1 MRKVVG
7 PARASG
13 RHEREVAVTI
23 PFEQLRH
30 ALEEERARLQE
41 ELARLDARAPE
52 GIGYHDHM
60 ADDAT
65 DVMDQTTRA
74 ALRRH
79 LEGRLREVE
88 SALRRMEEGTYGI
101 CQACGRPIGV
111 ARLKA
116 LPFAALCLECQAKR
130 ER

>member
-1 MRKVVG
+1 M
-7 PARASG
+7 A
-13 RHEREVAVTI
+13 I
-23 PFEQLRH
+23 PFDRLRRT
-30 ALEEERARLQE
+30 LEEEQSRLKE

-79 LEGRLREVE
+79 LELRLREVE
-88 SALRRMEEGTYGI
+88 AALRRMEEGTYGI
-101 CQACGRPIGV
+101 CEECGRPIDG

-116 LPFAALCLECQAKR
+116 LPFVALCLECQSKR

>member
-1 MRKVVG
+1 M
-7 PARASG
+7 
-13 RHEREVAVTI
+13 AV
-23 PFEQLRH
+23 PFDRFRRV
-30 ALEEERARLQE
+30 LEEERVRLKE

-65 DVMDQTTRA
+65 DVLDQTTRA

-79 LEGRLREVE
+79 LEIRLQEVE
-88 SALRRMEEGTYGI
+88 AAIQRMEEGTYGI
-101 CQACGRPIGV
+101 CQACGRPIDI

-116 LPFAALCLECQAKR
+116 IPFAALCLDCQSKR
-130 ER
+130 ERGSGEAFR

>member
-1 MRKVVG
+1 M
-7 PARASG
+7 
-13 RHEREVAVTI
+13 TI
-23 PFEQLRH
+23 PFESLRQ
-30 ALEEERARLQE
+30 ALEEERSRLRG

-65 DVMDQTTRA
+65 DVMDQATRVT
-74 ALRRH
+74 LRRH
-79 LEGRLREVE
+79 LEVRLREVE
-88 SALRRMEEGTYGI
+88 AALRRMEEGTYGI
-101 CQACGRPIGV
+101 CQDCGRPIEV

-116 LPFAALCLECQAKR
+116 LPFAAFCLECQARR

>member
-1 MRKVVG
+1 MATG
-7 PARASG
+7 EIARTHRPKRG
-13 RHEREVAVTI
+13 KTMGI
-23 PFEQLRH
+23 PFEALRQ
-30 ALEEERARLQE
+30 ALEAERARLE
-41 ELARLDARAPE
+41 AELARLDARAPE

-65 DVMDQTTRA
+65 DVMDQATRA

-79 LEGRLREVE
+79 LEIRLQEVE
-88 SALRRMEEGTYGI
+88 AALRRMEAGTYGI
-101 CQACGRPIGV
+101 CQACGRPIDV

-116 LPFAALCLECQAKR
+116 IPFAAFCLECQSKR

>member
-1 MRKVVG
+1 M
-7 PARASG
+7 
-13 RHEREVAVTI
+13 TI
-23 PFEQLRH
+23 PFEPLRQ
-30 ALEEERARLQE
+30 ALEAERERLRVE
-41 ELARLDARAPE
+41 RSRLDAAAPT

-65 DVMDQTTRA
+65 DVADQATRA

-88 SALRRMEEGTYGI
+88 EALQRMAEGTYGI
-101 CQACGRPIGV
+101 CLECGRPIEI

-116 LPFAALCLECQAKR
+116 LPYAALCLECPARR
-130 ER
+130 ERGG

>member
-1 MRKVVG
+1 M
-7 PARASG
+7 
-13 RHEREVAVTI
+13 AV
-23 PFEQLRH
+23 PFDRLRQ
-30 ALEEERARLQE
+30 ALEEEQARLKE

-65 DVMDQTTRA
+65 DVLDQTTRA

-79 LEGRLREVE
+79 LEIRLQEVE
-88 SALRRMEEGTYGI
+88 AAIRRMEEGTYGI
-101 CQACGRPIGV
+101 CQACGRPIDI

-116 LPFAALCLECQAKR
+116 IPFAALCLDCQSKR
-130 ER
+130 ERG

>member
-1 MRKVVG
+1 M
-7 PARASG
+7 
-13 RHEREVAVTI
+13 TI
-23 PFEQLRH
+23 PFDRLRR
-30 ALEEERARLQE
+30 ALEEERLQLKE

-52 GIGYHDHM
+52 GIGYHDHI

-79 LEGRLREVE
+79 LEIRLREVE
-88 SALRRMEEGTYGI
+88 AALRRMEEGTYGI
-101 CQACGRPIGV
+101 CQACGRPIDV

-116 LPFAALCLECQAKR
+116 IPFAAFCLECQSKR
-130 ER
+130 ERG

>member
-1 MRKVVG
+1 M
-7 PARASG
+7 A
-13 RHEREVAVTI
+13 I
-23 PFEQLRH
+23 PFAQLRR
-30 ALEEERARLQE
+30 ALEEEHARLKE

-79 LEGRLREVE
+79 LEVRLQQVE
-88 SALRRMEEGTYGI
+88 AALQRMEAGTYGI
-101 CQACGRPIGV
+101 CQACGRPIDI

-116 LPFAALCLECQAKR
+116 IPFAELCLECQSKR
-130 ER
+130 ERG

>member
-1 MRKVVG
+1 M
-7 PARASG
+7 
-13 RHEREVAVTI
+13 TI
-23 PFEQLRH
+23 PFEPLRQ
-30 ALEEERARLQE
+30 ALEAERERLRVE
-41 ELARLDARAPE
+41 RSRLDAAAPT

-65 DVMDQTTRA
+65 DVADQATRA

-88 SALRRMEEGTYGI
+88 GTYGI
-101 CQACGRPIGV
+101 CLECGRPIEI

-116 LPFAALCLECQAKR
+116 LPYAALCLECPARR
-130 ER
+130 ERGG

>member
-1 MRKVVG
+1 M
-7 PARASG
+7 
-13 RHEREVAVTI
+13 TI
-23 PFEQLRH
+23 PFERLRQ
-30 ALEEERARLQE
+30 ALEEERARLQA